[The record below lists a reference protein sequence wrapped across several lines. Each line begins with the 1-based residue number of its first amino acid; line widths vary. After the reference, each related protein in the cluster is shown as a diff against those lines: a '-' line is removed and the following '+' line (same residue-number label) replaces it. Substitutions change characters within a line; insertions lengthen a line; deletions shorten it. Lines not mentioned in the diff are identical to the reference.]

1 MWQNSKAF
9 EELWIQW
16 STNYLHYI
24 NINITTTEYNIDII
38 QAILIN
44 MGKLIEKEEIRQRK
58 KDTSDNKNNIVGDI
72 GSKEDDIPDEEK
84 LRLIRETGIMDKFK
98 NVEIVDVNKALREN
112 KNKSMKGNDDVSSS
126 NSNREDEEDDPFKY
140 GYTFQAFL
148 YTIPLCAT
156 YSMMDILVHKQ
167 YNQDFLLFWH
177 LFLLK
182 IIIEKYV

>member
-1 MWQNSKAF
+1 MSK
-9 EELWIQW
+9 L
-16 STNYLHYI
+16 T
-24 NINITTTEYNIDII
+24 
-38 QAILIN
+38 
-44 MGKLIEKEEIRQRK
+44 EKEETRRRK
-58 KDTSDNKNNIVGDI
+58 KDISDNIVGGI
-72 GSKEDDIPDEEK
+72 GSKDDIPDEEK

-126 NSNREDEEDDPFKY
+126 NRENEEDDPFKY

-167 YNQDFLLFWH
+167 YNQDFLFSELFMK
-177 LFLLK
+177 LIRIAPSKDKLTLESSFFYYFK
-182 IIIEKYV
+182 S